1 MCFLGSIR
9 LISWFTS
16 QIGGSF
22 SGISLTRSVILSSQL
37 LQSWGI
43 SLSLRMT
50 SWLGAT
56 LRCSWCLSVSVPGR
70 VLILVCLV
78 CPLVSFRGILL
89 FPCILILWWG
99 CFPLLWQG
107 KLSGGPTCG
116 PPSWLHSLSWAAQ
129 LSCVIF
135 PFVAILLFVFFDSLK
150 DTFLVSITLLPIQ
163 IIPGLLK
170 SRIIP
175 IFLKNGV
182 PSIAL
187 LLWTEIS
194 EANDRVAKS
203 NGSVVGGTWL
213 QLICCTLPKRLCP

>member
-1 MCFLGSIR
+1 
-9 LISWFTS
+9 
-16 QIGGSF
+16 
-22 SGISLTRSVILSSQL
+22 
-37 LQSWGI
+37 
-43 SLSLRMT
+43 MT
-50 SWLGAT
+50 SWLGAA
-56 LRCSWCLSVSVPGR
+56 LRCSWHLSVSALGR
-70 VLILVCLV
+70 VWTLVCLV
-78 CPLVSFRGILL
+78 HPLVPLRGILL
-89 FPCILILWWG
+89 LPCILIRGWG
-99 CFPLLWQG
+99 HFPLSQQG
-107 KLSGGPTCG
+107 EPLGGPTCG
-116 PPSWLHSLSWAAQ
+116 PPSWLHSLSGVAP
-129 LSCVIF
+129 LSWIIL
-135 PFVAILLFVFFDSLK
+135 PLVAISSFVSFNSLK